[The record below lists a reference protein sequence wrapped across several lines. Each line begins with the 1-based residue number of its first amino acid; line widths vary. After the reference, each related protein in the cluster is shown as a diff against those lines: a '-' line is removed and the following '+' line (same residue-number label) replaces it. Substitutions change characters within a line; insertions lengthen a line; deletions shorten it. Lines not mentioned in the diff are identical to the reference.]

1 LKNLIVVLILY
12 LFLCCYVRHTCDSI
26 CRIVLSTCIYHSWL
40 YVRELYAL
48 IAYMKDRSSTYSE
61 RHTKNRSS
69 TCILGS
75 SHTEQFIYMYT
86 RSVTYRTV
94 HLHVYSERHIQNSS
108 STCLL
113 GASHTEQF
121 IYMSTR
127 SVTYRTVLLH
137 VYSERHIQNSSST
150 CLLGASHTEQL
161 IYILVASYNILLLI
175 RLNCT
180 VHPFLYIFREKS
192 DKDPSHKR
200 VYSTVSVY

>member
-1 LKNLIVVLILY
+1 MKNLIVVLILY
-12 LFLCCYVRHTCDSI
+12 LFLCCYVRHTCDCI

-113 GASHTEQF
+113 GASHTEQ
-121 IYMSTR
+121 
-127 SVTYRTVLLH
+127 
-137 VYSERHIQNSSST
+137 
-150 CLLGASHTEQL
+150 L